1 MLANPTLNDDSRPNP
16 QKRNLIIQRLSR
28 YPWWLLAAALLVVLF
43 IWLVS
48 PDQTYQEAWRQV
60 SQGIWTTVWVAFVA
74 YFVSVLMGFL
84 IALLRRSRNVF
95 VFQAVTLY
103 VEIIRG
109 IPTLVLVYYIVLALT
124 PQLVAL
130 LNALGQW
137 MIDNAVLIEMGQFLT
152 RIVTR
157 DIPNTTRAIIGLAI
171 SYSAFISEIFRAGL
185 ESVDKGQF
193 EAGYSVGMNRLQVM
207 WWVVLPQAFRVALP
221 ALGND
226 FIALM
231 KETSL
236 LSVVGVQDI
245 TRQGVTYAAAN
256 FTFFPTYNLIAV
268 TYLVL
273 TLSLSLVVKGVER
286 WFTRERAA

>member
-124 PQLVAL
+124 PQI
-130 LNALGQW
+130 
-137 MIDNAVLIEMGQFLT
+137 IDNAVLIEMGQFLT